1 MDHTKFNTPT
11 NTKVLITGG
20 AGFIGSHI
28 ADSLV
33 DNAETTV
40 YDNLSTG
47 HSENLHPDVSLRN
60 DTINNA
66 ERLTAAVEQADIV
79 FHLAAQVSVQRSIE
93 VPVSSHETNLDPIL
107 TIFEAAR
114 GSDTRVVFASSA
126 AIYGEPECTP
136 IDEDHPKE
144 PNSPYGLEKLT
155 ADHYCRLY
163 HDLYDVEAVALRYF
177 NVYGPRQ
184 QAGDYSG
191 VISIFREQALA
202 GDPIT
207 VEGDG
212 TQTRDFVHVDDVVQA
227 NLLAATADDAPG
239 KGINVGTGTEIT
251 IRELAEAVKEA
262 TNSDSEIVHLEP
274 REGDIEESVADISR
288 ARRTLGYEPEY
299 DVYEGIKAY
308 LGE

>member
-1 MDHTKFNTPT
+1 MERTKLNSSGTE
-11 NTKVLITGG
+11 VLIIGG

-33 DNAETTV
+33 DNANVTV

-47 HSENLHPDVSLRN
+47 RSENLHPDVSLLN
-60 DTINNA
+60 DTIRNP
-66 ERLTAAVEQADIV
+66 ERLTGAVEQADLV

-93 VPVSSHETNLDPIL
+93 GPIFSHETNLDPIL
-107 TIFEAAR
+107 TILEAAR

-126 AIYGEPECTP
+126 AIYGEPEYTP

-155 ADHYCRLY
+155 ADQYCRLY

-191 VISIFREQALA
+191 VISIFREQARA

-212 TQTRDFVHVDDVVQA
+212 AQTRDFVHVDDVVQA
-227 NLLAATADDAPG
+227 NLLAATAEDAPG
-239 KGINVGTGTEIT
+239 NGINVGTGTEIT
-251 IRELAEAVKEA
+251 IRELAEAVRQA
-262 TNSDSEIVHLEP
+262 TNSDSEIVHVEP
-274 REGDIEESVADISR
+274 REGDIKESVADISL
-288 ARRTLGYEPEY
+288 ARKELGYEPKYEIY
-299 DVYEGIKAY
+299 DGIEAY